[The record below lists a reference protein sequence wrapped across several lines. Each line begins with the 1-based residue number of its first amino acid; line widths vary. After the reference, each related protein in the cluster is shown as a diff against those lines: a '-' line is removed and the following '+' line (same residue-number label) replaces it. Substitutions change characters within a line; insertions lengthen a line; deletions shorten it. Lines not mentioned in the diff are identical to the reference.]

1 MSYIDNNKPLVSVCM
16 ITYNHENFIK
26 DAIEG
31 ILMQKTSFPIE
42 LIIGE
47 DCSTDNTRKIVKDYE
62 EKYPEIIFAQYS
74 EKNLGMINNFLNV
87 LQAARGKYIALCEGD
102 DYWTDPLK
110 LQKQVDF
117 LEANPEYVICA
128 NRTKV

>member
-1 MSYIDNNKPLVSVCM
+1 M
-16 ITYNHENFIK
+16 IENFIK

-47 DCSTDNTRKIVKDYE
+47 DCSTDNTRKIVEDYE
-62 EKYPEIIFAQYS
+62 EKYPNLIFAQYS
-74 EKNLGMINNFLNV
+74 EKNLGMMNNFFNV
-87 LQAARGKYIALCEGD
+87 LQAAVGKYIALCEGN

-110 LQKQVDF
+110 LQKQVYF
-117 LEANPEYVICA
+117 LEENY
-128 NRTKV
+128 